1 MMWKRGFVNIIIYL
15 EDFLVIGATQAECT
29 HAYEVLLQLL
39 QDLGF
44 TISQR
49 KLVLPAR
56 KLTFLG
62 VELDTI
68 SYSMALPQE
77 KLHECQT
84 IVSSFL
90 HKGRLAGKLNWACRI
105 VYGESW
111 FLRRVLSILD
121 SLPLGAKHRLAPSF
135 YRDIARWVQFLQAF
149 NRNQFLLHD
158 RPTVDVISDR
168 FVLSQQLTS
177 NRTRGSFVGCKKGT
191 GGTGTSHLTT
201 QLGGVYILTTEKL

>member
-1 MMWKRGFVNIIIYL
+1 MGKRCFVNIVDYL
-15 EDFLVIGATQAECT
+15 DNFLVFGATQAECT

-49 KLVLPAR
+49 KLVLPTR

-62 VELDTI
+62 IELDTI

-90 HKGRLAGKLNWACRI
+90 HKGRLAGKRNWA
-105 VYGESW
+105 
-111 FLRRVLSILD
+111 
-121 SLPLGAKHRLAPSF
+121 
-135 YRDIARWVQFLQAF
+135 
-149 NRNQFLLHD
+149 
-158 RPTVDVISDR
+158 
-168 FVLSQQLTS
+168 
-177 NRTRGSFVGCKKGT
+177 
-191 GGTGTSHLTT
+191 
-201 QLGGVYILTTEKL
+201 